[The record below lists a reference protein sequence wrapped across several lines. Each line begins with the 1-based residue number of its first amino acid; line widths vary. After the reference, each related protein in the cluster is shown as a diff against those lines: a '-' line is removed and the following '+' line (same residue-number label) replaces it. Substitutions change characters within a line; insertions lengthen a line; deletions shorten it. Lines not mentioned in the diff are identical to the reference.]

1 MGEVEKAAERFA
13 KILAYA
19 NDVGLFSEEIDVET
33 GALLG
38 NFPQALTHIG
48 LMNAALA
55 MARPSD

>member
-1 MGEVEKAAERFA
+1 
-13 KILAYA
+13 
-19 NDVGLFSEEIDVET
+19 LFSEEIEVES

-55 MARPSD
+55 LAQRKE